1 MTPEPLRLVAQAAGD
16 TTVARFA
23 GSKIALHDHTAAH
36 LRDQLAALADA
47 PGPGTL
53 YVDFGNVES
62 LSRRAF
68 DTLIALRQRLEEA
81 GRRLIVGNVGP
92 ASSGSEAEEGTGRT
106 GVAAA

>member
-16 TTVARFA
+16 MTVARFA
-23 GSKIALHDHTAAH
+23 GSKVALHDHTVAR

-62 LSRRAF
+62 LSSRVF
-68 DTLIALRQRLEEA
+68 DVLIALRRRLEEA

-92 ASSGSEAEEGTGRT
+92 ASSGSEAEDGTGRT